1 MLNAVFIGT
10 SLDGY
15 ISDKDGGLDFLHS
28 IPNPEQDDLGYLD
41 FMDSMDALLMGRKTY
56 ETVLGFGGQWPYN
69 KPVFVLSNTLSSLPG
84 HLQDE
89 VELVRGS
96 IRQVVEQINSRG
108 LEQLYIDGGELIQN
122 FLQEDMIDEMIIT
135 QIPILLGGG
144 TPLFGNLPAH
154 LTFKLVRTEAL
165 LNAMV
170 QSHYKRIR

>member
-1 MLNAVFIGT
+1 
-10 SLDGY
+10 
-15 ISDKDGGLDFLHS
+15 
-28 IPNPEQDDLGYLD
+28 
-41 FMDSMDALLMGRKTY
+41 MGRKTY

-135 QIPILLGGG
+135 QIPICSAEVLLCLGICQL
-144 TPLFGNLPAH
+144 TPRLSLFAQKRYSMQWSNPITSESGK
-154 LTFKLVRTEAL
+154 TITE
-165 LNAMV
+165 
-170 QSHYKRIR
+170 